1 MLRLKF
7 ESANILVQ
15 EIMTDDSI
23 IKQALK
29 VVLKEPVSESQIVPD
44 PEQYDLDALL
54 TLVLDASP
62 EPDVN
67 AYYEAQRQSGRNL
80 SSLMSELLESE
91 RVKNR
96 LSKVRQRQDPT
107 QTDLQHLSSLLELMM
122 GYAVAKDDL
131 QYRAGKLQED
141 GSSLRAFDDIFKSEA
156 FQGRVRSM
164 RNLFVNPGH
173 FYSPVFDVES
183 LDTKTLSTSRKTAIN
198 NIEIDKVGMIEL
210 WNRLVP
216 FIQAMPFPKDKTDE
230 FRYYFN
236 NPAFNFGDAAI
247 YFALLQELKPKRVI
261 EIGSGYSSALLLDT
275 VDRFFDQRPDI
286 TFIDPYPE
294 FLNMLIAD
302 DPGHAAVI
310 GKIVQ
315 DVDLEIFYE
324 LEAGDVLFI
333 DSTHVL
339 KTQSDVHWELTEIL
353 PRLKP
358 GVIIHFH
365 DIFWPFEY
373 RELWITN
380 PPRSWNEVYALQLF
394 LMNQTDYEIM
404 FFNDYFAM
412 QCTDRANKD
421 VPGFATSDSAGLWLR
436 KTGKTS

>member
-23 IKQALK
+23 IKRALK
-29 VVLKEPVSESQIVPD
+29 VVFKEPVSESQIVPD

-54 TLVLDASP
+54 ALVLDASP

-96 LSKVRQRQDPT
+96 LLKVRQRQDPM

-122 GYAVAKDDL
+122 GYAVAEDDL
-131 QYRAGKLQED
+131 QYRARKLQED

-173 FYSPVFDVES
+173 FYSPVFNVES
-183 LDTKTLSTSRKTAIN
+183 LATQTLSTSRKTAIN
-198 NIEIDKVGMIEL
+198 DIEIDKVGMIEL

-294 FLNMLIAD
+294 LLNMLIAD
-302 DPGHAAVI
+302 DSGHVAVI

-315 DVDLEIFYE
+315 DVNLEIFDE